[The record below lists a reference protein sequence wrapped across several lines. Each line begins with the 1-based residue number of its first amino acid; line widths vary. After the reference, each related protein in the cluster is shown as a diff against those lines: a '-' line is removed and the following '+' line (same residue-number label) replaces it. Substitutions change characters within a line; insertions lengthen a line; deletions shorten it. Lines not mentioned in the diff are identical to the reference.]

1 MKYDK
6 NLLLNSDLVAHER
19 YDLASELIRTHDDPI
34 PTLVVHQCVQTCQF
48 YPKLAELYQLRYLDT
63 PSVSLSS
70 HKSIAQ
76 SVPLRILSQHLV
88 YPFEESGTL
97 IIATSSPFLS
107 DKVCKSILAY
117 TSHATYELAI
127 ASPVEISDSINHS
140 YYMELSIATEDRI
153 HVWHPQLSTKTYS
166 TRLIPKVFPIATMI
180 VWVVLFFL
188 LPHYTSMF
196 TFVIL
201 NVIYFLIN
209 PLKIFIFMKS
219 FNPQHDLTIS
229 EGQVKALT
237 DTELPLYT
245 ILVPLMHEEKV
256 IPHLV
261 KNLLALEYPTEKL
274 DIKFIV
280 ELGDTKTIEA
290 LKHEGVGLLGQDAS
304 VLKIATQLIQVPK
317 GTVLTKPRSCNY
329 ALAYARG
336 AFTVIYDAED
346 NPEPDQL
353 KKAYAGFLHSTLDTV
368 CIQAR
373 LNFYNSK
380 QNILTR
386 LFSLEYGFWFDYYL
400 PGLHEMVSPIPL
412 GGTSNHFVTA
422 YLKKVGTW
430 DPYNV
435 TEDADLGL
443 RLFRYKFKTLV
454 MNSHTYEEANG
465 NMLSW
470 IRQRTRWQKGYLL
483 TFLVHTSHPKRFF
496 SELGVKNALL
506 SMVTFGSSFF
516 LPLLNPLLWI
526 IFLLGLWGN
535 GAQST
540 ISPWFGYIAL
550 FNLLVGNM
558 TYIIIHF
565 VAAHENKRHDLLPF
579 VLLLPVYWLGI
590 SIATIRAI
598 WQFGANPFYWE
609 KTKHWLHLPLT
620 KPPADAY
627 YKFQ

>member
-6 NLLLNSDLVAHER
+6 NLLLQSGLILPEQRH
-19 YDLASELIRTHDDPI
+19 LASELISVHDDPI
-34 PTLVVHQCVQTCQF
+34 PVLIAQKCVRVEGF
-48 YPKLAELYQLRYLDT
+48 YRKLAELYTLRYLND
-63 PSVSLSS
+63 PVVSLSS

-76 SVPLRILSQHLV
+76 SVPLRILAQHMM
-88 YPFEESGTL
+88 YPFEESGAL
-97 IIATSSPFLS
+97 IIAASSPFVSDEACHSTLS
-107 DKVCKSILAY
+107 Y
-117 TSHATYELAI
+117 TTYTTYELVI
-127 ASPVEISDSINHS
+127 APPVEISDSINHS
-140 YYMELSIATEDRI
+140 YYTELSVATEDRI

-166 TRLIPKVFPIATMI
+166 TKLIPKVFPIATMA
-180 VWVVLFFL
+180 VWLICFCVF
-188 LPHYTSMF
+188 PQYTSLM
-196 TFVIL
+196 TFVLL
-201 NVIYFLIN
+201 NLIYLLIN
-209 PLKIFIFMKS
+209 PLKIFVFLKS
-219 FNPQHDLTIS
+219 FHPQRDLTITQS
-229 EGQVKALT
+229 QVSAVS
-237 DTELPLYT
+237 DAELPRYT

-261 KNLLALEYPTEKL
+261 KSVMALDYPIEKL

-280 ELGDTKTIEA
+280 ELGDTKTTNA
-290 LKHEGVGLLGQDAS
+290 LKQEGIGQWGPDAS
-304 VLKIATQLIQVPK
+304 VHKIATQLILVPK

-329 ALAYARG
+329 ALAFARG

-353 KKAYAGFLHSTLDTV
+353 KKAYVGFLHSTLDTV

-454 MNSHTYEEANG
+454 MNSHTLEEANG
-465 NMLSW
+465 NLLSW

-496 SELGVKNALL
+496 SELGIKNALL
-506 SMVTFGSSFF
+506 SLVTFGSSFF

-526 IFLLGLWGN
+526 IFFADMWGS
-535 GAQST
+535 G
-540 ISPWFGYIAL
+540 F
-550 FNLLVGNM
+550 VGG
-558 TYIIIHF
+558 T
-565 VAAHENKRHDLLPF
+565 
-579 VLLLPVYWLGI
+579 
-590 SIATIRAI
+590 T
-598 WQFGANPFYWE
+598 Q
-609 KTKHWLHLPLT
+609 
-620 KPPADAY
+620 
-627 YKFQ
+627 